1 MELIII
7 GSLDDT
13 ETKISPSR
21 YGWELFIPPAV
32 PEVLPP
38 IANGDNELTMQV
50 ISFAASSVVQSASV
64 IHAPFS

>member
-21 YGWELFIPPAV
+21 YGWEQFIQPAAPVVAPPT
-32 PEVLPP
+32 
-38 IANGDNELTMQV
+38 ANGDNDVTVQV
-50 ISFAASSVVQSASV
+50 ISFAASSIVQSSSV
-64 IHAPFS
+64 FHAPFS

>member
-21 YGWELFIPPAV
+21 YGWEQFIQPAA
-32 PEVLPP
+32 PEILPP
-38 IANGDNELTMQV
+38 IANGDNDVTMQV
-50 ISFAASSVVQSASV
+50 ISFADSSVAQSLSV
-64 IHAPFS
+64 IHSPFT